1 MAFNDYHGAMF
12 GRHWKTSA
20 RRHGVANEND
30 VGIPM
35 SDGTRL
41 SGNLW
46 RPDTDEKV
54 PVVLGVHGYHPEGQ
68 TGPITPSA
76 ISSAQWR
83 HATQER
89 TNASLESGDPNFF
102 ARRGYAH
109 MVLNVRGTGRSQG
122 EWQYCGP
129 QEVDD
134 IAEAIQWL
142 AARPWCD
149 GNVVMFGVSYF
160 ARMQLLVATR
170 QPPALKALFCPWGNT
185 DLYRDIC
192 YRGGILHYL
201 WPVGWSQ
208 TSLVY
213 GNVRP
218 RNHARE
224 RLGEEGFRRAI
235 AALLDDDDIRSVPQ
249 LVSIL
254 KNPDSGANAFVT
266 DILLHP
272 LHTDYWD
279 DRTVDYAKIRV
290 PAYIGACW
298 GNVGIHLPAAFRS
311 WERLDVPKKMI
322 VGPPIY
328 LDRPVYQLQHE
339 AVRWFDHW
347 VKGVDTGIMDEPPVR
362 LFMMNTGEW
371 KESDDWPLPETKWTP
386 FYLHADG
393 LLSEHEHW
401 PFEGN
406 DSFEDSPWMRGHV
419 QYATPPLVENTQVAG
434 PVALKL
440 YAASTDTDIH
450 WVVTLLEIDAG
461 GNERFLTRGWL
472 KASHRRLDMDA
483 SKPWEPIHTHLDPE
497 PLTPGEIYEFD
508 IKIVPTANEFKAGSR
523 IAVKISCAEDPP
535 ADPLQMIACGSL
547 RRARASRIGIFRNE
561 DYPSYLLLPITK
573 GNLLN
578 TFFSG
583 GRFPERQ

>member
-1 MAFNDYHGAMF
+1 
-12 GRHWKTSA
+12 
-20 RRHGVANEND
+20 
-30 VGIPM
+30 
-35 SDGTRL
+35 L
-41 SGNLW
+41 
-46 RPDTDEKV
+46 
-54 PVVLGVHGYHPEGQ
+54 
-68 TGPITPSA
+68 
-76 ISSAQWR
+76 
-83 HATQER
+83 
-89 TNASLESGDPNFF
+89 
-102 ARRGYAH
+102 
-109 MVLNVRGTGRSQG
+109 
-122 EWQYCGP
+122 
-129 QEVDD
+129 
-134 IAEAIQWL
+134 
-142 AARPWCD
+142 
-149 GNVVMFGVSYF
+149 
-160 ARMQLLVATR
+160 
-170 QPPALKALFCPWGNT
+170 
-185 DLYRDIC
+185 
-192 YRGGILHYL
+192 
-201 WPVGWSQ
+201 
-208 TSLVY
+208 
-213 GNVRP
+213 
-218 RNHARE
+218 
-224 RLGEEGFRRAI
+224 
-235 AALLDDDDIRSVPQ
+235 
-249 LVSIL
+249 
-254 KNPDSGANAFVT
+254 
-266 DILLHP
+266 
-272 LHTDYWD
+272 
-279 DRTVDYAKIRV
+279 
-290 PAYIGACW
+290 
-298 GNVGIHLPAAFRS
+298 
-311 WERLDVPKKMI
+311 
-322 VGPPIY
+322 
-328 LDRPVYQLQHE
+328 
-339 AVRWFDHW
+339 
-347 VKGVDTGIMDEPPVR
+347 
-362 LFMMNTGEW
+362 
-371 KESDDWPLPETKWTP
+371 TP